1 MENPLISII
10 VPVYNVELYLDAC
23 VSSIVNQSLTDIE
36 IILVDDGSK
45 DKSGTICDAWKKRD
59 NRISV
64 IHQANAG
71 LSAARNV
78 GTNYAKADLIMYV
91 DSDDLLH
98 KETCYIVYK
107 LLSETHTD
115 MVVFSYEMFLN
126 EIPDLNKHIDLNNYE
141 IMDANESLTEMFKP
155 YSRFNISA
163 CNKLYYKRYN
173 LSHKFPEGITHED
186 FFVIPLIVSELSS
199 IAYIKEPL
207 YYVRKT
213 PGSITRKAYS
223 IKRLD
228 ELKGLETVYNLLK
241 RKKEFH
247 EALILFY
254 RIYLWKLCDHMMYL
268 NKYYKERDDLWN
280 NVYKKFNELYKES
293 RYTAIISEKDRL
305 NFKLYLKLPRLYGR
319 LKYILKKN
327 RI

>member
-1 MENPLISII
+1 MQTPLISII

-23 VSSIVNQSLTDIE
+23 VSSIINQSFTDIE

-45 DKSGTICDAWKKRD
+45 DNSGIICDTWRKRD

-98 KETCYIVYK
+98 KETCYFVYK

-126 EIPDLNKHIDLNNYE
+126 KIPDLKKQVDFNNYE
-141 IMDANESLTEMFKP
+141 VMDANKSLTKMFEP
-155 YSRFNISA
+155 YSRFNITA
-163 CNKLYYKRYN
+163 CNKLYYKKYN
-173 LSHKFPEGITHED
+173 LSHKFPEGILHED

-199 IAYIKEPL
+199 IVYIKEPL
-207 YYVRKT
+207 YYVRRT

-223 IKRLD
+223 VKRLD
-228 ELKGLETVYNLLK
+228 ELDGLETVYNLLK
-241 RKKEFH
+241 NRKESY
-247 EALILFY
+247 EALNLFY

-280 NVYKKFNELYKES
+280 NVYKKFNEIYKEA
-293 RYTAIISEKDRL
+293 RDTAIISKKDRF
-305 NFKLYLKLPRLYGR
+305 NFELYLKLPRLYGK
-319 LKYILKKN
+319 LKYIFKKN